1 MENIKLTRPQ
11 KMLLGWAAIN
21 NERGDD
27 GTLRIEGKSTLV
39 KNSLVAKGIAR
50 RIDGSGVS
58 QWGHQYITK
67 DWYIKPEY
75 EPLCHSLKEY
85 AEVHDTPTL
94 GPSNL
99 TPEEWNQVAG

>member
-1 MENIKLTRPQ
+1 MEIIKLTRPQ

-27 GTLRIEGKSTLV
+27 GALRIEGKSTLV

-50 RIDGSGVS
+50 RIDGSRVD
-58 QWGHQYITK
+58 QWGHQYTTR
-67 DWYIKPEY
+67 DWYIKTEY

-85 AEVHDTPTL
+85 EEMHDTPAL
-94 GPSNL
+94 GPSSL